1 MCSPGRADKITCM
14 HYCAI
19 FPFVMLCYVLTA
31 MINMHPVDTH
41 KPSVLRYTITP
52 VYDTTVTAVPPAT
65 QPVIGALVVGD
76 IVSVRQHYCLNTVLH
91 VACTIAQHN

>member
-1 MCSPGRADKITCM
+1 
-14 HYCAI
+14 
-19 FPFVMLCYVLTA
+19 

-76 IVSVRQHYCLNTVLH
+76 IVSVRQILLSEYYVSCHFKTS
-91 VACTIAQHN
+91 